1 MPRSKRY
8 IESKKLVDPKK
19 LYAPEE
25 AVELA
30 KKTGNLKFDC
40 TIEVHVNLGVDVK
53 KGDQQVRSTIT
64 LPHSLG
70 KTKRVCAFVN
80 ADREKEA
87 KEAGADVVGGE
98 DLIAEI
104 AKTSKFDFDVAVA
117 TPDMMPKLAKV
128 AKVLGPAGLMPNPKT
143 ETVGPNV
150 KKMVEELKK
159 GKVAFKNDNTA
170 NIHQLL
176 GKTSMDTKSLLEN
189 LTVFIE
195 ALKKAKPA
203 ASKGT
208 YVKTIT
214 VKSTMGPGVHV
225 DTAKM

>member
-1 MPRSKRY
+1 M
-8 IESKKLVDPKK
+8 VDAKK
-19 LYAPEE
+19 LYAPQE
-25 AVELA
+25 AMDLA
-30 KKTGNLKFDC
+30 KKTSGTKFDA
-40 TIEVHVNLGVDVK
+40 TVEVHINLGIDVT
-53 KGDQQVRSTIT
+53 KGDQQVRSTIS
-64 LPHSLG
+64 LPHSTG

-87 KEAGADVVGGE
+87 KEAGADLIGGE
-98 DLIAEI
+98 DLINEI
-104 AKTSKFDFDVAVA
+104 AKSNKIDFDVAVA

-159 GKVAFKNDNTA
+159 GKIAFKNDTTA
-170 NIHQLL
+170 NIHQMI
-176 GKTSMDTKSLLEN
+176 GKISMETSALVEN
-189 LTVFIE
+189 LSAFMD

-208 YVKTIT
+208 FIKSLT
-214 VKSTMGPGVHV
+214 VKSTMGPGIHV
-225 DTAKM
+225 DPAAV